1 MARAAG
7 DYFNPSRSRGVKGGS
22 VPPRAPEEGRLEKS
36 AEVTNLGDPMSVLSV
51 GQEVLQGGGWRGFPA
66 FVLSYSAV

>member
-1 MARAAG
+1 M
-7 DYFNPSRSRGVKGGS
+7 KGGS

-36 AEVTNLGDPMSVLSV
+36 AGVTKLGDPMSVLSV
-51 GQEVLQGGGWRGFPA
+51 GQEVLQGGGWRVFPA